1 MLRILK
7 EITEQMH
14 GKEIVH
20 GTWISERGWK
30 ELTVPG
36 VRILM
41 KSTWKASWSSGANL
55 DKKQ

>member
-7 EITEQMH
+7 EITEQMQ

-30 ELTVPG
+30 ELTV
-36 VRILM
+36 LWCE
-41 KSTWKASWSSGANL
+41 SL
-55 DKKQ
+55 